1 MLSRIQK
8 PGYSAGG
15 NGNVKWHNHS
25 GKQFSIFFKQTNK
38 HTKNETSNFQD
49 LGIVVLEIY

>member
-25 GKQFSIFFKQTNK
+25 GKQFSIFFKQTNIQK
-38 HTKNETSNFQD
+38 KKNLKQSYDQSND
-49 LGIVVLEIY
+49 S

>member
-49 LGIVVLEIY
+49 LGIVVLDIY